1 MNEVI
6 VKEEVIE
13 ETCNFTFKNGEYV
26 EVKQEE
32 FEQKPEN
39 LLEQEIKAESNSDF
53 FEDTKPEPKE
63 SDSRYEKVSTNVTKQ
78 KCNICQKMVP
88 RNSLKLIK
96 CEGNR
101 LVLSQIFN
109 VELFMGPNPDYV
121 CVTHIRNIV
130 HDIDDK
136 VKIPGN
142 PSDYVLR
149 SFFRRN
155 QYLMKGSQSRRGIC
169 KVCHM
174 SKNLP
179 ELYHIYSKNIR
190 IVLMIGCILRGT
202 HSAKQA
208 KSYIANKESI
218 TCYSHRQESIDMI
231 FEHLGVGSIDEFSN
245 CPTHAM
251 ENLVKI
257 ARNIDSNFTVYQF
270 IDAFNTLFSKKPK
283 VSSSL

>member
-6 VKEEVIE
+6 VKDEVIE
-13 ETCNFTFKNGEYV
+13 EKCNFTSKNGEYV

-32 FEQKPEN
+32 TEKKPEN

-78 KCNICQKMVP
+78 KCKICQKMVP

-109 VELFMGPNPDYV
+109 VELFMGLNPDYV

-130 HDIDDK
+130 HDIDHK

-174 SKNLP
+174 SKTLP
-179 ELYHIYSKNIR
+179 ELYITFIR
-190 IVLMIGCILRGT
+190 R
-202 HSAKQA
+202 
-208 KSYIANKESI
+208 
-218 TCYSHRQESIDMI
+218 I
-231 FEHLGVGSIDEFSN
+231 FELS
-245 CPTHAM
+245 
-251 ENLVKI
+251 
-257 ARNIDSNFTVYQF
+257 
-270 IDAFNTLFSKKPK
+270 
-283 VSSSL
+283 